1 MNATHTPGPW
11 QVAERLGLPV
21 IMDGDGFHVADVIER
36 RGVGRGF
43 SPETTGNARLIAA
56 APELLEALVEL
67 LAQVQPLVVGLSER
81 DESLPDGECV
91 LGGSELSALKRAS
104 DAISKAKGLS

>member
-1 MNATHTPGPW
+1 MKHTHTPGPW

-56 APELLEALVEL
+56 APCLLQAL
-67 LAQVQPLVVGLSER
+67 
-81 DESLPDGECV
+81 ESLVSCIQDTRGPNAY
-91 LGGSELSALKRAS
+91 SALESARL
-104 DAISKAKGLS
+104 AIAKAGGAK